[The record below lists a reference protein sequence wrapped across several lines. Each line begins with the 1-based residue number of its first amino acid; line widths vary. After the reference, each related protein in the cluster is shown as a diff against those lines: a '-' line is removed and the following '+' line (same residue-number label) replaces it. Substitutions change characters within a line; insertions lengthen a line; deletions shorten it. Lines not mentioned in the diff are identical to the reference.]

1 MVFLRALLSGVDPQ
15 NILFIWGYTVYY
27 VIIQS
32 VILIFNTLTLIR
44 PGFFDNLKSGGGG
57 GGNPPPPPQ
66 ISAAERRKIMKF
78 GTCVECVDTNKLAKF
93 FY

>member
-32 VILIFNTLTLIR
+32 VILIFNTLTLSR
-44 PGFFDNLKSGGGG
+44 PGFFDNLKSGGGVRIR
-57 GGNPPPPPQ
+57 PTPPQ

-78 GTCVECVDTNKLAKF
+78 GTYVECVDTNKLATF